1 MYDQQHP
8 PVDPNNGAIAVTMRY
23 HWLSFVIGLF
33 QPYLTVN
40 GHRVKAGWGRTV
52 IPMPPGQHH
61 LHVHVPYLIPPR
73 IGPAETVVP
82 VHAGQLVEVEYRAPV
97 IAWLGGTIGPPPQP
111 FRGLTAGVALMT
123 VPLALLL
130 CVVGLLGVFSFGDT
144 GTGGGT
150 RTDAGRETTSL
161 PSLPDL
167 SSLAPPDLSPSG
179 AAGSAAV
186 KPTLKSVPART
197 LVGPSW
203 TASDKTYTMDIA
215 GVPFA
220 FRTPATWGCVKGKI
234 DIEGAKAWV
243 CIDEGNVFDSSAPEP
258 DRTKRLQFMLRPC
271 PGSCAAGDRLTL
283 DREWFD
289 KDAKI
294 ASAGAD
300 TSYVEVAR
308 NADGRYTLDMSH
320 YITTTDGTKWQV
332 AVGTYSRP
340 ETRSPVQ
347 KIVNDILTQAG

>member
-1 MYDQQHP
+1 MYDQQYP

-23 HWLSFVIGLF
+23 HWLAFLIGLF
-33 QPYLTVN
+33 QPYLGIN

-61 LHVHVPYLIPPR
+61 VHAHVPYLIPPR
-73 IGPAETVVP
+73 IGPADTVVP
-82 VHAGQLVEVEYRAPV
+82 VYAGQVVEVEYRAPM
-97 IAWLGGTIGPPPQP
+97 IAWLGGTIGPPPQR
-111 FRGLTAGVALMT
+111 FRGQAAAVALMT
-123 VPLALLL
+123 VPLAVLL
-130 CVVGLLGVFSFGDT
+130 CVVGLLGVFSLDSPT
-144 GTGGGT
+144 EREGT
-150 RTDAGRETTSL
+150 ALPPQPSL
-161 PSLPDL
+161 PALPDL

-179 AAGSAAV
+179 AATSAAA

-203 TASDKTYTMDIA
+203 TASDKTYTMAIS

-220 FRTPATWGCVKGKI
+220 FRTPPTWGCLPGKI

-243 CIDEGNVFDSSAPEP
+243 CIDEGNPFDASAPEP

-271 PGSCAAGDRLTL
+271 PNSCGTADVLAL
-283 DREWFD
+283 DKDWFD
-289 KDAKI
+289 K
-294 ASAGAD
+294 GAQIVNRGVG

-308 NADGRYTLDMSH
+308 NADGRYVLDMSH
-320 YITTTDGTKWQV
+320 YITDAAGKKWQV

-340 ETRSPVQ
+340 ETKSPVQ

>member
-1 MYDQQHP
+1 MYNQQYP
-8 PVDPNNGAIAVTMRY
+8 PADPNNGAIAVTTRY
-23 HWLSFVIGLF
+23 HWLSFLIGLF
-33 QPYLTVN
+33 QPYLAIN

-61 LHVHVPYLIPPR
+61 VHAHVPYLIPPR
-73 IGPAETVVP
+73 IGPAETMVP
-82 VHAGQLVEVEYRAPV
+82 VQAGQVVEVEYRAPL
-97 IAWLGGTIGPPPQP
+97 IAWLGGTIGPPPQQ
-111 FRGLTAGVALMT
+111 FRGLVAGVALAT
-123 VPLALLL
+123 VPLVVLL
-130 CVVGLLGVFSFGDT
+130 CVAGLLGVVSLADADADT
-144 GTGGGT
+144 
-150 RTDAGRETTSL
+150 DRETTSL
-161 PSLPDL
+161 PSLPTLPDL

-179 AAGSAAV
+179 TAGSAAV

-203 TASDKTYTMDIA
+203 AASDKTYTMDIA

-220 FRTPATWGCVKGKI
+220 FRTPATWGCVTGTI
-234 DIEGAKAWV
+234 DIDGAKAWV
-243 CIDEGNVFDSSAPEP
+243 CIDEGNIFDSSAPEP

-271 PGSCAAGDRLTL
+271 PGSCTATDKTTL

-289 KDAKI
+289 KGAKI
-294 ASAGAD
+294 NNVGPD

-308 NADGRYTLDMSH
+308 NAEGRYILDMSH
-320 YITTTDGTKWQV
+320 YITQADGTRWQV

-347 KIVNDILTQAG
+347 KIVNDIYTQAR